1 MENRIEYKL
10 MKVASALLQKDVSEI
25 EEAIGANATL
35 EEILDY
41 VAKEYKLQ
49 AAAVVKEKKAK

>member
-25 EEAIGANATL
+25 EETIGANATL

-41 VAKEYKLQ
+41 VAKEYKPQ